1 MKHHGREKNNSPKNM
16 LTRMNAL
23 LMVIALFLAGSVFRV
38 FYLQVFRAEE
48 LSQKATS
55 QQTVDSEIKA
65 MRGTIYDCDGN
76 VLAQSAT
83 VWNVFIDPY
92 ALKLRAKEGT
102 TPTAEDLAELE
113 VKTEKRR
120 QTVIDGLTKL
130 LELDEEDTQKLTEMT
145 YKEESRYELVK
156 KQVENDLKMKI
167 SEFASKNDLNCI
179 GYEQSAKRYYPYDS
193 LASTVLGFV
202 GDDGGLYGLER
213 QYDDVLTGTNGRV
226 ITVKDAWLNDI
237 SDEYETSVEASDGN
251 SLVLTI
257 NQSIQYQLEKGLRET
272 MEEYQ
277 SKGAYGIVMN
287 CNTGAVLA
295 MASLPDYNCNNPT
308 KITYS
313 RYKKA
318 LKQIKDKEEREK
330 EQKNYRDLQFKN
342 YTIEDIYEPGSVF
355 KTFTASAALEEN
367 VVSLNTT
374 YNCTGAIKVNEYTMK
389 CHYHPG
395 HGLQTFT
402 QGLENSCNPFFITVG
417 QRLGVHNYFKYFDG
431 FGFTEKT
438 GIDLPQ
444 EAMSSYY
451 TENQYSIVELSSA
464 AFGQTNSLT
473 PIQVCTAMCAIANG
487 GTLMKPYIVGSIV
500 DSQGKTISKTNP
512 TEIRQV
518 ISSETAATVRQMMK
532 SVVDNGTGKNG
543 YVAGYSVAGKT
554 GTSTKLSESAIAG
567 RDKYIV
573 SFAALAPSEKPEIT
587 MIIIVDEPNQD
598 LGGGAL
604 CAPIAAQVV
613 EETMSIL
620 GIEPT
625 YNEKELSSL
634 SSNTPNVTGMTLNK
648 AKEELGYASLK
659 YVVIG
664 NGGKVTRQ
672 CPTSAG
678 TISSNGT
685 VYLYTDNAKKQTVK
699 VPDFTGLTVTEAKT
713 VAGTN
718 NLNIEINGNN
728 MNSGTVVAFRQSVEK
743 GSKVEKGT
751 VITVSFKNTES
762 VLD

>member
-1 MKHHGREKNNSPKNM
+1 MKRRSREKKNSPKDM
-16 LTRMNAL
+16 LTRMTALMTVVAL
-23 LMVIALFLAGSVFRV
+23 LLAGGVIRV

-48 LSQKATS
+48 LSQKAIS

-92 ALKLRAKEGT
+92 ALKLRVKDGEKA
-102 TPTAEDLAELE
+102 TPEELE
-113 VKTEKRR
+113 EMAEKTEKRR
-120 QTVIDGLTKL
+120 KLVINGLSKL
-130 LELDEEDTQKLTEMT
+130 LKLDDKEKQRLKEMT
-145 YKEESRYELVK
+145 YKEESRYELVA
-156 KQVENDLKMKI
+156 KQIENDMKMKI
-167 SEFASKNDLNCI
+167 SKYASENDLNCI

-213 QYDDVLTGTNGRV
+213 QYDEELTGTNRRV

-237 SDEYETSVEASDGN
+237 SDEYETSVEATDGN

-313 RYKKA
+313 KYKKQ
-318 LKQIKDKEEREK
+318 LKKIKNKEKREAKQK
-330 EQKNYRDLQFKN
+330 EFRDLQFKN

-374 YNCTGAIKVNEYTMK
+374 YNCQGSIKVNEYTMK

-417 QRLGVHNYFKYFDG
+417 QKLGVHNYFKYFDG

-451 TENQYSIVELSSA
+451 TEDQYSIVELSSA

-487 GTLMKPYIVGSIV
+487 GTLMKPYVVGSVI
-500 DSQGKTISKTNP
+500 DSQGKTVSKTNP
-512 TEIRQV
+512 TAVRQV

-543 YVAGYSVAGKT
+543 YVAGYSVGGKT

-573 SFAALAPSEKPEIT
+573 SFAAIAPSENPEVA
-587 MIIIVDEPNQD
+587 MLIIVDEPNQD

-613 EETMSIL
+613 EETMGIL
-620 GIEPT
+620 GIEPS
-625 YNEKELSSL
+625 YNKEELSNL
-634 SSNTPNVTGMTLNK
+634 SSSTPNVTGMTLDK
-648 AKEELGYASLK
+648 AKEELKLTSLD

-664 NGGKVTRQ
+664 DGDKVTRQ

-678 TISSNGT
+678 TIPSKGT
-685 VYLYTDNAKKQTVK
+685 VYLYTDNAKKQTTK
-699 VPDFTGLTVTEAKT
+699 VPDFSGLTVTEAKT
-713 VAGTN
+713 VAETN
-718 NLNIEINGNN
+718 NLNIEVNGNN
-728 MNSGTVVAFRQSVEK
+728 MNSGTVVAFRQSEEK
-743 GSKVEKGT
+743 GNKVEKGT